1 MTGEGLFKNYIYP
14 IATLSGSIMGVGF
27 FALPYI
33 TMKVG
38 IWLMLAYFLVL
49 GFLVILIHLIYGQIA
64 LKTPDFKRL
73 PGFVG
78 FHLGKWFGKLSLF
91 FTTVGSF
98 GVLLVYLIIG
108 SDFLSNVFL
117 PILGGNKLLYVFI
130 YFALASLI
138 IYFGI
143 KIVSK
148 VELGVICFLLL
159 VLVLIFIK
167 GFSQIKISNLFIGN
181 INFEIENL
189 FLPYGAVM
197 FSLWGAGMIPEAEEM
212 LGKNKKLNKKIIIT
226 AILIPAVIY
235 LFFIFLVLGIT
246 GSATTQ
252 SALLG
257 LKDFLGNGVVTLGI
271 LVGVATTFVGFITLG
286 LTLKKMLIYDL
297 KIKNFHSWVIACFVP
312 LILFLMGLNS
322 FIGLISFIGG
332 VLLGIDGILILLMY
346 KKIGGKKL
354 LIYPLSLIF
363 IFGIIY
369 EIIYFIK

>member
-1 MTGEGLFKNYIYP
+1 MIREGLLKKYIYP
-14 IATLSGSIMGVGF
+14 VATLSGSIIGVGF

-49 GFLVILIHLIYGQIA
+49 GFLVILIHLMYGEIA

-78 FHLGKWFGKLSLF
+78 FHLGKWPGRLSLI
-91 FTTVGSF
+91 FTTIGSF
-98 GVLLVYLIIG
+98 GILLVYLIIG
-108 SDFLSNVFL
+108 SHFLSSVFL
-117 PILGGNKLLYVFI
+117 PIFGGSKLLYVFI

-197 FSLWGAGMIPEAEEM
+197 FSLLGAGMIPEAEEM
-212 LGKNKKLNKKIIIT
+212 LGKNKKLIKKIIIT

-246 GSATTQ
+246 GANTTQ

-257 LKDFLGNGVVTLGI
+257 LKGFLGNGIIILSI
-271 LVGVATTFVGFITLG
+271 LVGV
-286 LTLKKMLIYDL
+286 
-297 KIKNFHSWVIACFVP
+297 
-312 LILFLMGLNS
+312 
-322 FIGLISFIGG
+322 
-332 VLLGIDGILILLMY
+332 
-346 KKIGGKKL
+346 
-354 LIYPLSLIF
+354 
-363 IFGIIY
+363 
-369 EIIYFIK
+369 

>member
-1 MTGEGLFKNYIYP
+1 MVKKGLLRNYIYP
-14 IATLSGSIMGVGF
+14 IATLSGSIIGVGF

-33 TMKVG
+33 TLKVG
-38 IWLMLAYFLVL
+38 ILTMLAYFLVL
-49 GFLVILIHLIYGQIA
+49 GFLVTLIHLMYAEVA

-78 FHLGKWFGKLSLF
+78 FHLGKWFGRLSLF

-181 INFEIENL
+181 I
-189 FLPYGAVM
+189 
-197 FSLWGAGMIPEAEEM
+197 
-212 LGKNKKLNKKIIIT
+212 
-226 AILIPAVIY
+226 
-235 LFFIFLVLGIT
+235 
-246 GSATTQ
+246 
-252 SALLG
+252 
-257 LKDFLGNGVVTLGI
+257 
-271 LVGVATTFVGFITLG
+271 
-286 LTLKKMLIYDL
+286 
-297 KIKNFHSWVIACFVP
+297 
-312 LILFLMGLNS
+312 
-322 FIGLISFIGG
+322 
-332 VLLGIDGILILLMY
+332 
-346 KKIGGKKL
+346 
-354 LIYPLSLIF
+354 
-363 IFGIIY
+363 
-369 EIIYFIK
+369 